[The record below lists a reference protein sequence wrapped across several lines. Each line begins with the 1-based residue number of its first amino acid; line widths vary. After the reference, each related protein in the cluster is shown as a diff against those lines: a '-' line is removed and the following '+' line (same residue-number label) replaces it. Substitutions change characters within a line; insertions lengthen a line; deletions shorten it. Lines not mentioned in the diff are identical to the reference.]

1 MSRRHRAEKREV
13 LPDPKFGDTIVTKFM
28 NVLMIDGKKSA
39 AEKIVYGA
47 FDRIS
52 GRTGQEGVQVF
63 HEALE
68 NVRPQVEV
76 RSRRVGGATYQVPVE
91 VRSERA
97 QALAIRWLIGA
108 SRNRSENTMTDR
120 LANELLDAAS
130 SRGAA
135 IKKREDTHR
144 MAEANKAFSHYR
156 WYFFLGW
163 VNPTRHSQAT
173 RNRHNVTQ
181 YSFRSLPQRRHYGPH
196 RRGQNHDD

>member
-13 LPDPKFGDTIVTKFM
+13 LPDPKFGDQIVTKFM
-28 NVLMIDGKKSA
+28 NVLMVDGKKSA

-52 GRTGQEGVQVF
+52 GRTGLEGVQVF

-76 RSRRVGGATYQVPVE
+76 RSRQVGGATYQVPVE
-91 VRSERA
+91 VRTERA

-144 MAEANKAFSHYR
+144 MAEANRAFAHYR
-156 WYFFLGW
+156 Y
-163 VNPTRHSQAT
+163 
-173 RNRHNVTQ
+173 
-181 YSFRSLPQRRHYGPH
+181 
-196 RRGQNHDD
+196 